1 MTDTGGWCW
10 WSGRLPGSLW
20 APERARQCTTVL
32 YSSVPLL
39 CLESMLESE
48 QDETLPEAL
57 RTQAL
62 TALTH
67 NFVSCLCKQLNFL
80 FLICSNETVTEKGFE
95 AWDLLLGRGDLI

>member
-1 MTDTGGWCW
+1 MTNNGGCCW
-10 WSGRLPGSLW
+10 WSGRLTGSLW
-20 APERARQCTTVL
+20 APLYYCTVL
-32 YSSVPLL
+32 KRSTLL
-39 CLESMLESE
+39 CPESMLESE

-67 NFVSCLCKQLNFL
+67 NFVLCLCKQLNFL
-80 FLICSNETVTEKGFE
+80 FLICSNKTVTEKGFE